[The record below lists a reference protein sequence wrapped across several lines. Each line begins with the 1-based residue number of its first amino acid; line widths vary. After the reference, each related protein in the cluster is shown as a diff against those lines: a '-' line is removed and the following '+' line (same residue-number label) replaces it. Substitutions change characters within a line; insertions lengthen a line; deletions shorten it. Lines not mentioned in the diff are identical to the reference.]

1 MRLVHIYASKLLD
14 GAVPVIISMKAL
26 AVAWCRVART
36 NLAMRS
42 TEQLLSITDIL
53 LTVSAKGITN
63 LAA

>member
-1 MRLVHIYASKLLD
+1 
-14 GAVPVIISMKAL
+14 MKAL
-26 AVAWCRVART
+26 AIAWSRVARP
-36 NLAMRS
+36 NLAMQD